1 MTSTRNTFYRPVNK
15 STEIRLIDLEHCGEL
30 FRLFEVNREHLRRWH
45 PWVDD
50 LRSEEA
56 VEKAVDSWQHLFED
70 KLACHA
76 GIWFKGEFCGMVSF
90 LNVDR
95 VNRWTPLCY
104 WLNEAHQGQGI
115 MTACCRTMIDYGFAG
130 WGFNRIAI
138 ECASENTR
146 SRAIAERLGFKFEGM
161 IRGIQ
166 WLHDRFVDAAMYG
179 FLRSDYEAQRLAASE
194 TVVKPTAETLSKDS
208 NPPDADRWGT
218 VSPWNAR
225 LCRNS

>member
-1 MTSTRNTFYRPVNK
+1 MTPTWNTFCRTVNK
-15 STEIRLIDLEHCGEL
+15 STEIRLIDLEHCAEL
-30 FRLFEVNREHLRRWH
+30 FRLFEANREHLTRWH
-45 PWVDD
+45 PWVDH
-50 LRSEEA
+50 LRSEDA
-56 VEKAVDSWQHLFED
+56 VEKAIDSWRHLYED

-76 GIWFKGEFCGMVSF
+76 GIWFKDEFCGMVSF

-104 WLNEAHQGQGI
+104 WLNESHQGQGI
-115 MTACCRTMIDYGFAG
+115 MTACCRAMIAHGFAD

-146 SRAIAERLGFKFEGM
+146 SRAIAERLGFKFEGT

-179 FLRSDYEAQRLAASE
+179 LLRSDYESGDFAKGQTCEE
-194 TVVKPTAETLSKDS
+194 TALETSSNANAPT
-208 NPPDADRWGT
+208 ADRWVA

>member
-1 MTSTRNTFYRPVNK
+1 
-15 STEIRLIDLEHCGEL
+15 
-30 FRLFEVNREHLRRWH
+30 
-45 PWVDD
+45 VDH

-56 VEKAVDSWQHLFED
+56 VEKAVDSWQHLYED

-104 WLNEAHQGQGI
+104 WLNESHQGKGI
-115 MTACCRTMIDYGFAG
+115 MTACCRTMIAHGFKE
-130 WGFNRIAI
+130 WGLNRIAI

-146 SRAIAERLGFKFEGM
+146 SRAIAERLGFKFEGT

-179 FLRSDYEAQRLAASE
+179 MLRSDYAGGQLANGETGTAS
-194 TVVKPTAETLSKDS
+194 PAETRSEGLSA
-208 NPPDADRWGT
+208 PDANRWGK